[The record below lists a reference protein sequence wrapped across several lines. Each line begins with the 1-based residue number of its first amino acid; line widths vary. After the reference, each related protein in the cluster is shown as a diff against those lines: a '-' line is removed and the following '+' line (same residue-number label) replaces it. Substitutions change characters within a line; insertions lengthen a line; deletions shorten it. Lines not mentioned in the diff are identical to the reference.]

1 MAMNYY
7 PVPEQGKVI
16 GVLNGCAYDAIR
28 KIERITNDTCFCA
41 FDKKYLMPNT
51 FRAVAKCSEDDV
63 YNEQTGKDIAKQK
76 VMDKYYDSLD
86 RRMLMFFDDVY
97 KLYHKCFEDDEHGS
111 AD

>member
-7 PVPEQGKVI
+7 FDRENGRTI
-16 GVLNGCAYDAIR
+16 GVLNGCKYDALN
-28 KIERITNDTCFCA
+28 KIEHFTNGTSFCA
-41 FDKKYLMPNT
+41 FDKKYLMQNT
-51 FRAVAKCSEDDV
+51 FRAVAKVSEGDV
-63 YNEQTGKDIAKQK
+63 FDEEVGKNIVKDK

-97 KLYHKCFEDDEHGS
+97 ELYHKCFEDNEHGS

>member
-7 PVPEQGKVI
+7 VIPEQGKVI
-16 GVLNGCAYDAIR
+16 GVLNGCAWDAVR
-28 KIERITNDTCFCA
+28 KIERITNGTCFCA

-63 YNEQTGKDIAKQK
+63 FDEETGKEIAKQK
-76 VMDKYYDSLD
+76 VMVKYYDSLD
-86 RRMLMFFDDVY
+86 RRMSAFFSEVGG
-97 KLYHKCFEDDEHGS
+97 LYWKCFGDDEHGS

>member
-7 PVPEQGKVI
+7 VVPEQGKVI
-16 GVLNGCAYDAIR
+16 GVLNGCAWDAVR
-28 KIERITNDTCFCA
+28 KIEKLTNNTSACF

-63 YNEQTGKDIAKQK
+63 FDEETGKEIAKQK

-86 RRMLMFFDDVY
+86 RRMVMFFGEIQD
-97 KLYHKCFEDDEHGS
+97 LYHKCFGDDVYDV